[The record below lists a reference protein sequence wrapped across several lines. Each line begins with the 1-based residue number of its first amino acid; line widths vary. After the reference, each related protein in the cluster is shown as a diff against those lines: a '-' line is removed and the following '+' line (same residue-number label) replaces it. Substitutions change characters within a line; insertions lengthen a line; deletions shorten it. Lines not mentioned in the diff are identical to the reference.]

1 MNLKDLA
8 NKTEELLG
16 ERLVRTVQWRAGR
29 RQIKM
34 KSDRAGYKTSSG
46 QEVRMKGVE
55 KRKRK
60 LGAKRAVRKKRA
72 IQSQIQRKRERTLKI
87 RDDR

>member
-1 MNLKDLA
+1 MNLEELA
-8 NKTEELLG
+8 DKTEEVLN

-34 KSDRAGYKTSSG
+34 KSDREGYKTSGG
-46 QEVRMKGVE
+46 QEVKMKGVE
-55 KRKRK
+55 KRKRR

-72 IQSQIQRKRERTLKI
+72 IRAQIQRKRERTLNI
-87 RDDR
+87 RGDR